1 MCNLVLRAERHEL
14 EGNFTPIRCRS
25 GKFHCVCTLITT
37 SATSFM
43 ECFPR
48 IGIYG
53 ANFLEAVVD
62 TCCALFIHTDTIIDA
77 TGRSCNY
84 GEGTE
89 NNSFRCS
96 TLSGAPATGLTR
108 SSDLKSKFTNTL
120 SDTQTLKSWEIL

>member
-1 MCNLVLRAERHEL
+1 
-14 EGNFTPIRCRS
+14 
-25 GKFHCVCTLITT
+25 
-37 SATSFM
+37 M

-62 TCCALFIHTDTIIDA
+62 TCCALFIHTYTKIDA

-96 TLSGAPATGLTR
+96 TLSGAPATGLTKQLLINFYAKN
-108 SSDLKSKFTNTL
+108 SL
-120 SDTQTLKSWEIL
+120 S